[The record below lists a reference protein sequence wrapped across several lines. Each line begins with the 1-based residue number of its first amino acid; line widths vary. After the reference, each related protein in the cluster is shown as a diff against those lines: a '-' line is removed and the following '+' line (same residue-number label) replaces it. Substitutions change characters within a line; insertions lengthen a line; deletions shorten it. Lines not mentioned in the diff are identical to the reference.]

1 MCFLCG
7 NLRVKKYQV
16 LFPDGRIQTVSYGV
30 KDGYSGY
37 VADVSYSGEAKYDLH
52 APAY

>member
-1 MCFLCG
+1 MG
-7 NLRVKKYQV
+7 QKI
-16 LFPDGRIQTVSYGV
+16 PSPSSWWSYTNSGD